1 MATGATSG
9 KLVLLKIGSGGTA
22 TTIATARTNSFT
34 INHTVVDTS
43 TKRDGGWGS
52 ILSGGGVTS
61 MTIALDGVFE
71 NETYDKTLR
80 GFGVDGTSNEFTIIT
95 GNGDTFVGKFV
106 ITSYQVGGAYNEA
119 ETFQATLQNDGAV
132 VFTESV

>member
-52 ILSGGGVTS
+52 ILSGVGVTS
-61 MTIALDGVFE
+61 LTFAL
-71 NETYDKTLR
+71 Y
-80 GFGVDGTSNEFTIIT
+80 
-95 GNGDTFVGKFV
+95 
-106 ITSYQVGGAYNEA
+106 
-119 ETFQATLQNDGAV
+119 V
-132 VFTESV
+132 VF